1 MEYIA
6 TTADGYL
13 VCNTVEAS
21 NRARGAINGKQSHI
35 QSPYDPQNTLNKT
48 EIASKFDIK
57 KILEDLMKNYLI
69 ITGAT
74 FGLFYLLRTSKV
86 QLSKETHDMK
96 DIIKLAGGIT
106 ASVLVKDHTPV

>member
-13 VCNTVEAS
+13 VCNTVEAF

-35 QSPYDPQNTLNKT
+35 RSPYDPQNTLNKT

-57 KILEDLMKNYLI
+57 KDPRRFDQELLDHHQCYVWLFLPSEDFHS
-69 ITGAT
+69 AT
-74 FGLFYLLRTSKV
+74 VK
-86 QLSKETHDMK
+86 K
-96 DIIKLAGGIT
+96 DT
-106 ASVLVKDHTPV
+106 